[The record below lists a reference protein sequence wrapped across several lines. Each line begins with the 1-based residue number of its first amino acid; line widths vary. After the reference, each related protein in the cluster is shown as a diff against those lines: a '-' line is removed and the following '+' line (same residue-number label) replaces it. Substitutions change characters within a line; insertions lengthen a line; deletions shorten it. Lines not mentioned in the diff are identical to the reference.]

1 MRLLSAIG
9 KYIIAVLSKGL
20 LRRDRH
26 SKQTSPKRRCMSPGA
41 DAIQATAREQFPR
54 HQSQN
59 GSTTLLRHQS
69 GGARD
74 DDRDTTER

>member
-9 KYIIAVLSKGL
+9 QYIIAVLSKGL

-41 DAIQATAREQFPR
+41 DATQATAREQFPT
-54 HQSQN
+54 HQFR
-59 GSTTLLRHQS
+59 GGPTKLLRHHS

-74 DDRDTTER
+74 DDRGTTER